1 MVLTG
6 ERYIH
11 QWDQIENPE
20 IDLQKYAQ
28 LTFENDAK
36 PIQWNKDS
44 HL

>member
-6 ERYIH
+6 EKIH
-11 QWDQIENPE
+11 TTMGSNREPIE
-20 IDLQKYAQ
+20 KYAQ